1 MSRFYVPGY
10 GYHECTQAEL
20 KALDDAV
27 NAANEK
33 SKKGAPRQSWQSMA
47 PKHFGLKI
55 KKGSD

>member
-10 GYHECTQAEL
+10 GYHDCTQAEL
-20 KALDDAV
+20 KGLDDAV
-27 NAANEK
+27 NAANKKK
-33 SKKGAPRQSWQSMA
+33 SGGGQSWQSMA